1 MPSVNVCKTNR
12 EVDRDSKVI
21 DSGGIGVD
29 MIPNFAKNQRIG
41 FSKGI
46 TSFTSTKKGDA
57 FLKQNR
63 GKDFKFEIPSI
74 KGKRKRGKSKDFV
87 FSL

>member
-1 MPSVNVCKTNR
+1 MPSVNVCKTSR
-12 EVDRDSKVI
+12 EVDRDSKI
-21 DSGGIGVD
+21 LDSGGIGID
-29 MIPNFAKNQRIG
+29 MIPNFAKNQRLG
-41 FSKGI
+41 LSKGI
-46 TSFTSTKKGDA
+46 TAGKQTKKGDA

-74 KGKRKRGKSKDFV
+74 KGKRKNSGKDFV

>member
-1 MPSVNVCKTNR
+1 MPSVNFNNK
-12 EVDRDSKVI
+12 DSKALDKGV
-21 DSGGIGVD
+21 GVD
-29 MIPNFAKNQRIG
+29 MIPKSVKRQRIG

-46 TSFTSTKKGDA
+46 TSFTFTKKGDA
-57 FLKQNR
+57 FRKQNR

-74 KGKRKRGKSKDFV
+74 NGKKKRGKGKDFV